1 MSGVGVVQWMIG
13 WVGESKLSRCIRQHG
28 VSPPNMHHL
37 QPVLLTT
44 CATMASLL
52 MSLTTWFCL

>member
-1 MSGVGVVQWMIG
+1 MVQWMIG